1 MTQFGY
7 RCHNK
12 FQEMRHDAEIKKDIF
27 IDEEDKTKFID
38 ILAEKKSPKPIY
50 DMYFVS

>member
-12 FQEMRHDAEIKKDIF
+12 PQEMRHDAQIKEDIF
-27 IDEEDKTKFID
+27 IDEEGKKFID
-38 ILAEKKSPKPIY
+38 ILAEKKSSKPIY